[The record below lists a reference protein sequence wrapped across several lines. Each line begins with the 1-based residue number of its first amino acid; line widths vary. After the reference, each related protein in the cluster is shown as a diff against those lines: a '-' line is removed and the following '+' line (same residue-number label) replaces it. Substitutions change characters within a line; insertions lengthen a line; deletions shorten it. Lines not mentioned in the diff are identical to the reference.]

1 VLHSDGTA
9 VPIPSLG
16 DVLYLGMYPPMSIA
30 IVLLIRRRIGRVSSM
45 LALDGM
51 IGACTVAALSAALVL
66 EPVID
71 NASGTAVA
79 MAVTIAY
86 PVYDIVLIAVLVEAI
101 ALGGWVLDR
110 AWGVLTAG
118 LVAFAVADSIYY
130 ARVAEGIYAEGGV
143 LDVGWLVA
151 TLMIGVAAWQPAPR
165 PRAEHDPT
173 WRELLPPGLLTTA
186 SATWPATRSCAASA
200 AGSPGPWSR
209 TGGPTAWAATSSAS
223 SSTTGCRRKRRPA
236 WSPAR

>member
-1 VLHSDGTA
+1 
-9 VPIPSLG
+9 
-16 DVLYLGMYPPMSIA
+16 MYPPMSIA
-30 IVLLIRRRIGRVSSM
+30 IVLVIRRRIGRVSSM

-173 WRELLPPGLLTTA
+173 WRELLPPGLFAAVAVGIAAYAYAADLNA
-186 SATWPATRSCAASA
+186 VAMALACGALVAVIARRIATFRDNLRIVADA
-200 AGSPGPWSR
+200 
-209 TGGPTAWAATSSAS
+209 
-223 SSTTGCRRKRRPA
+223 RREA
-236 WSPAR
+236 